1 MFDGMLQAAI
11 LCMPNAHKSLLFLGE
26 KTFTTLM
33 MTRLAPMDNF
43 ILFFHSSRDEL
54 RSNNTKMELILVRTK
69 NRIFGVIFQRC
80 EWSAIAPWEALTV
93 QSSRGAPI
101 TLDQKK

>member
-33 MTRLAPMDNF
+33 MTRLAPLDNF
-43 ILFFHSSRDEL
+43 ILFFIL
-54 RSNNTKMELILVRTK
+54 QGKMELTLVRTK

-93 QSSRGAPI
+93 QSSRGH
-101 TLDQKK
+101 Q

>member
-33 MTRLAPMDNF
+33 MTRFAPMDNF
-43 ILFFHSSRDEL
+43 ILFFILQGTSSEL
-54 RSNNTKMELILVRTK
+54 ICNTKMELTLVRTK

-93 QSSRGAPI
+93 QSSRGH
-101 TLDQKK
+101 Q

>member
-33 MTRLAPMDNF
+33 MTRLAPLDNF
-43 ILFFHSSRDEL
+43 ILFFILQGNS
-54 RSNNTKMELILVRTK
+54 NTKMELTLVRTK

-93 QSSRGAPI
+93 QSSRGH
-101 TLDQKK
+101 Q